1 MTRRPILKNSLLSMY
16 RDSDEIME
24 CLQLIDWSVLDKT
37 FYDTLFTHISEE
49 EFWEVDTFLNS
60 DKVLMY
66 YQAVDKAAMSLT
78 PDLAKLIE
86 LSILDKGVTKQ

>member
-1 MTRRPILKNSLLSMY
+1 MARRSILKNSLLSLY

-24 CLQLIDWSVLDKT
+24 CLQLIDWSALDKT
-37 FYDTLFTHISEE
+37 FYDTLFTHITEE

-66 YQAVDKAAMSLT
+66 YQAVDKTAMSLT
-78 PDLAKLIE
+78 DDLAKLIE
-86 LSILDKGVTKQ
+86 LAVLERTTKH

>member
-1 MTRRPILKNSLLSMY
+1 MTRRPILKNSLLSLY

-78 PDLAKLIE
+78 DDLAKLIE
-86 LSILDKGVTKQ
+86 LAVLEKGVKH